1 MKNLRKILFII
12 GQKNSRQL
20 FVLLFYNI
28 INFFLEFLSIISIPI
43 FVAALLKSEIPQNK
57 FSYFL
62 NLNEENFLFY
72 ASLFVLVSF
81 SLKNILLTLNIYYLA
96 AFLQKIRSKLSKS
109 FFSHYFDSIDINRKG
124 ILPSVMARNVNISVE
139 GFYSYFEQLNKLV
152 RDITAVI
159 TISIIIMFINFKIA
173 FLIILIFLIII
184 SIYYKFLRPNIRKKS
199 RANQNLISKFNKMIM
214 ETFEAMKDIKV
225 YQKEKI
231 VSESFNSK
239 VDDFEKNMFFF
250 KVFDKLPRIF
260 LEVLSIISIL
270 IFAIIFFSYTD
281 NVITALPTLILI
293 VVSVIRL
300 IPAFSGISMTL
311 FYLRVHTPS
320 VEIVYDQL
328 KEIKNLRENFQ
339 FSKNKKIKETYEK
352 NLDKLKNFLIID
364 NISFSYDEKKPLLK
378 NIFFKIP
385 KNSIVS
391 IVGPSGC
398 GKTTLQSILMGFI
411 NPDEGN
417 IYCENK
423 NIRLN
428 YDGWI
433 KKISYVSQKV
443 FLFND
448 TIEKN
453 ICLNFDDGKIDKERL
468 EKAIEIA
475 ELKQKI
481 FSLENKFNEE
491 VGSDGSK
498 LSGGER
504 QRIALARAI
513 YKKSQIIFLDEFTS
527 NLDVHTESKI
537 INNIKN
543 NIPDV
548 TVIMITHR
556 PEIMDKSDL
565 ILRLNK

>member
-1 MKNLRKILFII
+1 
-12 GQKNSRQL
+12 
-20 FVLLFYNI
+20 
-28 INFFLEFLSIISIPI
+28 
-43 FVAALLKSEIPQNK
+43 
-57 FSYFL
+57 
-62 NLNEENFLFY
+62 
-72 ASLFVLVSF
+72 
-81 SLKNILLTLNIYYLA
+81 
-96 AFLQKIRSKLSKS
+96 
-109 FFSHYFDSIDINRKG
+109 
-124 ILPSVMARNVNISVE
+124 
-139 GFYSYFEQLNKLV
+139 
-152 RDITAVI
+152 
-159 TISIIIMFINFKIA
+159 
-173 FLIILIFLIII
+173 
-184 SIYYKFLRPNIRKKS
+184 
-199 RANQNLISKFNKMIM
+199 
-214 ETFEAMKDIKV
+214 
-225 YQKEKI
+225 
-231 VSESFNSK
+231 
-239 VDDFEKNMFFF
+239 MFFF

-339 FSKNKKIKETYEK
+339 FSKNKIKETYEK

>member
-339 FSKNKKIKETYEK
+339 FSKNKIKETYEK

>member
-1 MKNLRKILFII
+1 M
-12 GQKNSRQL
+12 
-20 FVLLFYNI
+20 
-28 INFFLEFLSIISIPI
+28 
-43 FVAALLKSEIPQNK
+43 
-57 FSYFL
+57 
-62 NLNEENFLFY
+62 
-72 ASLFVLVSF
+72 
-81 SLKNILLTLNIYYLA
+81 
-96 AFLQKIRSKLSKS
+96 
-109 FFSHYFDSIDINRKG
+109 
-124 ILPSVMARNVNISVE
+124 
-139 GFYSYFEQLNKLV
+139 
-152 RDITAVI
+152 
-159 TISIIIMFINFKIA
+159 
-173 FLIILIFLIII
+173 
-184 SIYYKFLRPNIRKKS
+184 
-199 RANQNLISKFNKMIM
+199 
-214 ETFEAMKDIKV
+214 
-225 YQKEKI
+225 
-231 VSESFNSK
+231 
-239 VDDFEKNMFFF
+239 
-250 KVFDKLPRIF
+250 FDKLPRIF

-339 FSKNKKIKETYEK
+339 FSKNKIKETYEK

-448 TIEKN
+448 T
-453 ICLNFDDGKIDKERL
+453 
-468 EKAIEIA
+468 
-475 ELKQKI
+475 
-481 FSLENKFNEE
+481 
-491 VGSDGSK
+491 
-498 LSGGER
+498 
-504 QRIALARAI
+504 
-513 YKKSQIIFLDEFTS
+513 
-527 NLDVHTESKI
+527 
-537 INNIKN
+537 
-543 NIPDV
+543 
-548 TVIMITHR
+548 
-556 PEIMDKSDL
+556 
-565 ILRLNK
+565 

>member
-339 FSKNKKIKETYEK
+339 FSKNKIKETYEK

-398 GKTTLQSILMGFI
+398 GKTTLQSILMGLHYFI
-411 NPDEGN
+411 T
-417 IYCENK
+417 Y
-423 NIRLN
+423 
-428 YDGWI
+428 
-433 KKISYVSQKV
+433 
-443 FLFND
+443 
-448 TIEKN
+448 
-453 ICLNFDDGKIDKERL
+453 
-468 EKAIEIA
+468 
-475 ELKQKI
+475 
-481 FSLENKFNEE
+481 LEN
-491 VGSDGSK
+491 
-498 LSGGER
+498 L
-504 QRIALARAI
+504 
-513 YKKSQIIFLDEFTS
+513 
-527 NLDVHTESKI
+527 
-537 INNIKN
+537 
-543 NIPDV
+543 
-548 TVIMITHR
+548 
-556 PEIMDKSDL
+556 
-565 ILRLNK
+565 LRL